1 MMQTLLRWEKQSRQ
15 LNLAWQALSSRLLQ
29 PNFWRIMQQRKQ
41 TFQTCPGESSLPS
54 SQEPVLKGMY
64 LPVASGSIVGILK
77 QMHDEMSGDEASAT
91 KEEEESIKAYEGLM
105 AAKTKEV
112 NALTAQIEVEMK
124 RVGELGVEIA
134 VAANDLEETTASLG
148 EDEKFLLELEKGCST
163 KTQEWEEIKKIRA
176 EELVTLADTIKVLN
190 DDDALEIFKNTLS
203 SIGENFMEIIVRAA
217 IIMHHTLPSFHA
229 SFHALFYDNSAEK
242 QHDLKIKNSC

>member
-1 MMQTLLRWEKQSRQ
+1 
-15 LNLAWQALSSRLLQ
+15 
-29 PNFWRIMQQRKQ
+29 
-41 TFQTCPGESSLPS
+41 
-54 SQEPVLKGMY
+54 MY

-163 KTQEWEEIKKIRA
+163 KTQEWEEIKKTRA
-176 EELVTLADTIKVLN
+176 EESFFCTGIAGLKTSR
-190 DDDALEIFKNTLS
+190 F
-203 SIGENFMEIIVRAA
+203 RAPNRQ
-217 IIMHHTLPSFHA
+217 IT
-229 SFHALFYDNSAEK
+229 
-242 QHDLKIKNSC
+242 